1 MSQSVWVVDDEPL
14 IRTAVLAVLSE
25 QGYEARGFGNAEE
38 LYVALV
44 DGGASP
50 DLLVL
55 DQRLPDE
62 FGSTIVHSLRERP
75 QYRDIPVLFVTAIDD
90 EEADRLSALAPVVR
104 KPFDFADFI
113 AAVES
118 QLAAA
123 PSLNSG
129 LGPLTP
135 SADSDEA
142 EAPRPE
148 A

>member
-1 MSQSVWVVDDEPL
+1 MARTIWVVDDEPL

-25 QGYEARGFGNAEE
+25 LGYETQGFANAEE

-44 DGGASP
+44 EGGTIP

-90 EEADRLSALAPVVR
+90 EEADRLSVIAPVVR
-104 KPFDFADFI
+104 KPFDFADFV
-113 AAVES
+113 AAVEE

-123 PSLNSG
+123 PS
-129 LGPLTP
+129 
-135 SADSDEA
+135 A
-142 EAPRPE
+142 
-148 A
+148 

>member
-1 MSQSVWVVDDEPL
+1 MAHTVWVVDDEPL

-25 QGYEARGFGNAEE
+25 LGYEARGFGNAED

-44 DGGASP
+44 EGGTTP

-62 FGSTIVHSLRERP
+62 FGSTILHSLRERP

-104 KPFDFADFI
+104 KPFDFSDFVQ
-113 AAVES
+113 AVEQ
-118 QLAAA
+118 QLAMA
-123 PSLNSG
+123 PSS
-129 LGPLTP
+129 
-135 SADSDEA
+135 
-142 EAPRPE
+142 
-148 A
+148 

>member
-1 MSQSVWVVDDEPL
+1 
-14 IRTAVLAVLSE
+14 VLAVLGE
-25 QGYEARGFGNAEE
+25 LGYETRGFGNAEE

-44 DGGASP
+44 EGTSVP

-62 FGSTIVHSLRERP
+62 FGSTILLSLRERP

-113 AAVES
+113 TAVET
-118 QLAAA
+118 QLATA
-123 PSLNSG
+123 PQS
-129 LGPLTP
+129 
-135 SADSDEA
+135 
-142 EAPRPE
+142 
-148 A
+148 

>member
-1 MSQSVWVVDDEPL
+1 MAQSVWVVDDEPL
-14 IRTAVLAVLSE
+14 IRTAVLAVLEE

-44 DGGASP
+44 EGGDPP

-104 KPFDFADFI
+104 KPFEFAEFI
-113 AAVES
+113 AAVET

-123 PSLNSG
+123 PSVTSG
-129 LGPLTP
+129 IGPLTP
-135 SADSDEA
+135 SMDPDPTDTSQ
-142 EAPRPE
+142 PGS
-148 A
+148 